1 MSVNRNKSDDLKGVQ
16 MIEKE
21 EEKDKYRVYA
31 EVSPLRHLRPKRSQ
45 EKPGG
50 LTCRK
55 RTYRFFSIII
65 SYTHANTHT
74 HSKAD
79 LQVV

>member
-31 EVSPLRHLRPKRSQ
+31 EVSPLRHLRPQ
-45 EKPGG
+45 EEKPGG
-50 LTCRK
+50 STCRK